1 MATVKRLLSTKQR
14 RPYHAGMR
22 VLFILSSLTSIVMA
36 AGAGNHWH

>member
-1 MATVKRLLSTKQR
+1 MDTIKKLLSAKQR

-22 VLFILSSLTSIVMA
+22 VLFVLSSLTSIVMA